1 MNSTVALNFIR
12 SAVAPVINAGVIIN
26 STSAALTSIH
36 ALSPAD
42 CAAVTRWSSCANLS
56 FNCFE
61 LSDFC
66 AAVREAG
73 EPEAGACCAGR
84 GDAGNNRPIVK
95 QQYNTAR
102 FITRSTPLRWN
113 GTTGDGTSDMRH
125 YTHSPHGANSEI
137 LIPSIHFSDAQ
148 SLRRAASAAKLLLF
162 ESLAARSGDASLH

>member
-12 SAVAPVINAGVIIN
+12 SAVAPVINAGVVII

-42 CAAVTRWSSCANLS
+42 CAAVTRWSSCASLS
-56 FNCFE
+56 FNSFA

-66 AAVREAG
+66 AAFAEAG
-73 EPEAGACCAGR
+73 ELAAGACCAER
-84 GDAGNNRPIVK
+84 GSASNKRPIVK

-113 GTTGDGTSDMRH
+113 CTTGDGTSDMRH
-125 YTHSPHGANSEI
+125 YTHSPHRAHFEI
-137 LIPSIHFSDAQ
+137 LIPFIHFSDAQ
-148 SLRRAASAAKLLLF
+148 PRRREACSANLLLF
-162 ESLAARSGDASLH
+162 ESLAAPL